1 MFAEK
6 RPTFHY
12 LVPQAPFS
20 LMLLLGTLKP
30 GLGGK
35 NHLFPYM
42 PHPHPPGGAAPHQR
56 AFTTEVFKEK
66 GAPLSSWEKCGVRI
80 QVEPLELPSC

>member
-1 MFAEK
+1 MFAK
-6 RPTFHY
+6 KHPTFHY
-12 LVPQAPFS
+12 LVPQASSS
-20 LMLLLGTLKP
+20 LMLRLGTLKP

-42 PHPHPPGGAAPHQR
+42 PPQPPGGAAPHQH

-66 GAPLSSWEKCGVRI
+66 GAPLSSWEKCEVHI